1 MVRKHYVSL
10 ALSAL
15 LIAST
20 PAQATGWTAW
30 AKGNFTGSTEYAH
43 SIKTQKTTT
52 LSGGGVRVRWG
63 DLGTIRPVNI
73 TPPSFSVGC
82 NGMDFSL
89 GSISFMNFDE
99 IVEKLKMVASAAPA
113 FAFKMAIDTVCSQCA
128 TIMQDLEEIINMI
141 NNMSLDAC
149 KMAEN
154 IGNGVGQA
162 LGSTVADAGGG
173 LFSDSYEAAKV
184 ALRNAAPY
192 AAAVTNF
199 VNNLDDITIK
209 SRFYGSFLEYVKEH
223 SSNQTVKNFIPHLAT
238 IAGDF
243 GIVMPQNKEK
253 PEVRVLAR
261 DLSEVKKLYKALL
274 EPSEFNKYKTHTTTV
289 TKHQNQPTNITWT
302 ATIEGLTPTTGLDS
316 RFYDDMVT
324 ILQKMPPSGSELESD
339 DLLRI
344 RMLPKN
350 GYQILNAIFV
360 LGNNSGALNTAQ
372 EDYLKRYAK
381 YAALEH
387 FTETL
392 NNCLNAVHQTVADYS
407 KNLTITEE
415 GKEGI
420 AQMNNYVK
428 TLGDVRRAIMEQ
440 HKIYLGKFKE
450 LDQNQYQRELEEK
463 IKNSLK

>member
-63 DLGTIRPVNI
+63 NLGTIRPVNI

-173 LFSDSYEAAKV
+173 LFSDSYAAAKG
-184 ALRNAAPY
+184 ALRDAAPY

-223 SSNQTVKNFIPHLAT
+223 SSNQTVKDFIPYLRAT
-238 IAGDF
+238 VGDF
-243 GIVMPQNKEK
+243 GVVNKEEEPSIK
-253 PEVRVLAR
+253 VYAGNKGNLAKMY
-261 DLSEVKKLYKALL
+261 SVLL
-274 EPSEFNKYKTHTTTV
+274 EPDGVSSYNYV
-289 TKHQNQPTNITWT
+289 T
-302 ATIEGLTPTTGLDS
+302 ATNSPAGSKFPEDITFTVNVDVVSQNNALHKV
-316 RFYDDMVT
+316 FYDDMINV
-324 ILQKMPPSGSELESD
+324 LGKMGPQGSKLTASD
-339 DLLRI
+339 LTLI
-344 RMLPKN
+344 RLLPKN
-350 GYQILNAIFV
+350 GYKILNAV
-360 LGNNSGALNTAQ
+360 YALGDAAQ
-372 EDYLKRYAK
+372 EKEKYLLDYAK
-381 YAALEH
+381 YVALH
-387 FTETL
+387 HLTSSLL
-392 NNCLNAVHQTVADYS
+392 NSYSEALQTIADYS
-407 KNLTITEE
+407 KSLTIREMSVNAQKYMDFMKLDIHE
-415 GKEGI
+415 AMKETKKLHSEWLKKYPGI
-420 AQMNNYVK
+420 
-428 TLGDVRRAIMEQ
+428 
-440 HKIYLGKFKE
+440 
-450 LDQNQYQRELEEK
+450 DQNKYQKQLEQQ

>member
-63 DLGTIRPVNI
+63 NLGTIRPVNI

-173 LFSDSYEAAKV
+173 LFSDSYAAAKG
-184 ALRNAAPY
+184 ALRDAAPY

-223 SSNQTVKNFIPHLAT
+223 SSNQTVKDFIPHLRA
-238 IAGDF
+238 IVGDF
-243 GIVMPQNKEK
+243 GIVDDKEK
-253 PEVRVLAR
+253 MGFQFYVGEGATEIDKIYEAFLDPDGIKHMRYVAARNIDSDSNRIPE
-261 DLSEVKKLYKALL
+261 KI
-274 EPSEFNKYKTHTTTV
+274 EFTTV
-289 TKHQNQPTNITWT
+289 NDAPAANDALYLNFKNSIDDILAKMKP
-302 ATIEGLTPTTGLDS
+302 GGSKLTSSDL
-316 RFYDDMVT
+316 VT
-324 ILQKMPPSGSELESD
+324 IRS
-339 DLLRI
+339 
-344 RMLPKN
+344 LPKN
-350 GYQILNAIFV
+350 GYKIINAIYA
-360 LGNNSGALNTAQ
+360 LGDAASGKDAYI
-372 EDYLKRYAK
+372 EEYSK
-381 YAALEH
+381 YAALHYLTYALENT
-387 FTETL
+387 FSET
-392 NNCLNAVHQTVADYS
+392 AQTIADYS
-407 KNLTITEE
+407 KSLTITDE
-415 GKEGI
+415 GQAAQDHMNIMMINIQNAI
-420 AQMNNYVK
+420 AQLRK
-428 TLGDVRRAIMEQ
+428 THAKWASKLKNI
-440 HKIYLGKFKE
+440 
-450 LDQNQYQRELEEK
+450 DQDKYQTQLEAQ